1 MIPSGVPTEH
11 DALKRECCNRVGRLR
26 RLTLR
31 SLSLSSCLYLLAFL
45 SVHVYVSL
53 SLSLSLSLVHR
64 LTEPD
69 RFAEARDVDRALL
82 QRADAEILVCCVDD
96 MASYR
101 Q

>member
-53 SLSLSLSLVHR
+53 SLSLSLSR
-64 LTEPD
+64 ASSD
-69 RFAEARDVDRALL
+69 RAYRFAEARDVDRALL

>member
-53 SLSLSLSLVHR
+53 SLSLVHR